1 MTTCKETLLIMNIQ
15 TFTHHLKD
23 KLSFIHSFVFFFKVK
38 LTFFFLLIDV
48 MSHIEVC
55 WQHCKIVVTH
65 FTTLWLTYFEY
76 INKVLKRLLSN

>member
-38 LTFFFLLIDV
+38 LTFFFTDRRY
-48 MSHIEVC
+48 
-55 WQHCKIVVTH
+55 VT
-65 FTTLWLTYFEY
+65 YRS
-76 INKVLKRLLSN
+76 VLAALQNCGYALYNCMVDIF

>member
-15 TFTHHLKD
+15 TFTHHLINCH
-23 KLSFIHSFVFFFKVK
+23 SFIHFFFFKGK
-38 LTFFFLLIDV
+38 TDFFFLLIDI

-65 FTTLWLTYFEY
+65 FTTVWLTYFEY